1 MPTKSFRILGLGYM
15 LDNSRIM
22 VQFPAGARDFSVL
35 QKIYTSYEV
44 SFPAYKVASA

>member
-1 MPTKSFRILGLGYM
+1 MPSKIFRILRLGYS
-15 LDNSRIM
+15 LDNQGIG
-22 VQFPAGARDFSVL
+22 VQFLTGTKDFSLL